1 MRARGAFAARTGA
14 FWRVFGRF
22 LTWSFKDFSHIRHE
36 TARPL
41 LQVYALLQYFGH
53 FGGGSLFT
61 RPQCVAS
68 LGALPPGTQT
78 GSFLSSSR
86 PSCWRPV
93 SPAAPRRA
101 RAATLRE
108 VSRCYVAPPH
118 CDVARRRG
126 SAARGRQS
134 ESRTHLRSIC
144 HESRNEFSFSRFS
157 HDSSPDSFNITQ
169 PSTGTKRYVL
179 ASRVTWGR
187 YGAKPRKPHVGNCPN
202 LTLTAPG
209 GAWGTLGVLGG
220 RKLLLRTI

>member
-1 MRARGAFAARTGA
+1 MDFQRFAPYSARN
-14 FWRVFGRF
+14 
-22 LTWSFKDFSHIRHE
+22 
-36 TARPL
+36 RPT
-41 LQVYALLQYFGH
+41 VTP
-53 FGGGSLFT
+53 S
-61 RPQCVAS
+61 
-68 LGALPPGTQT
+68 
-78 GSFLSSSR
+78 LSSTAAFLAFSWEKPLFAPAVRSLPGR
-86 PSCWRPV
+86 PAAQDPNRLVTELKQAPLRAACVPS
-93 SPAAPRRA
+93 SPQTCTRRNVTRGVEVLRGSPPLRRRAAPRIGRA
-101 RAATLRE
+101 RPAVRI
-108 VSRCYVAPPH
+108 PIN
-118 CDVARRRG
+118 
-126 SAARGRQS
+126 
-134 ESRTHLRSIC
+134 LRSIC